1 VKIREFI
8 LSAFVVL
15 IIASSPLMAQIVIMN
30 NFDGDDTND
39 VGPAFQTLT
48 NGVVIDADPVPGTAD
63 PATGVIINGT
73 ASTNATGFNNVSLVM
88 IDPATTEFT
97 ATFVVDSVV
106 NTEFIRS
113 NGLFLGLVTDPETEP
128 DGGISPDA
136 GPTGTTGGALFNN
149 NQVGGLGLQFLD
161 DNSFRLVRDGDNN
174 ATSIGG
180 AAISIEEADQA
191 AFVASLED
199 GFTFTITVFD
209 DNTVEA
215 STTGLSTDLAVA
227 RTEINNTDP
236 NFDAFL
242 MNGIG
247 LNGSVQGGTTEVTI
261 SEVTVEATMEMM
273 TLKGDVNMD
282 GIINFLDISP
292 FILALS
298 SPGGA
303 PDEADCN
310 CDGIV
315 NFLDIS
321 PFILKL
327 AAPAP

>member
-1 VKIREFI
+1 MKIREFI

-39 VGPAFQTLT
+39 VGPAFQQLT
-48 NGVVIDADPVPGTAD
+48 NGVGEPESPGTFD
-63 PATGVIINGT
+63 PATGVIINGMT
-73 ASTNATGFNNVSLVM
+73 STNATGFNNVSLVM

-113 NGLFLGLVTDPETEP
+113 NGLFLGLVTDPET
-128 DGGISPDA
+128 GTSA
-136 GPTGTTGGALFNN
+136 ATGTTGGALFNN

-161 DNSFRLVRDGDNN
+161 DNRFRLVRDGDNN
-174 ATSIGG
+174 ANNIGG

-215 STTGLSTDLAVA
+215 FTTGLSTELDVA

-247 LNGSVQGGTTEVTI
+247 LSGSVQGGTTEMTI
-261 SEVTVEATMEMM
+261 SEVTLEATMEMII
-273 TLKGDVNMD
+273 LKGDVNMD
-282 GIINFLDISP
+282 GIINFSDISP

-298 SPGGA
+298 SPEGA

-315 NFLDIS
+315 SFLDIA

-327 AAPAP
+327 SAP

>member
-1 VKIREFI
+1 
-8 LSAFVVL
+8 
-15 IIASSPLMAQIVIMN
+15 MAQIVIMN

-39 VGPAFQTLT
+39 VGPAFQQLT
-48 NGVVIDADPVPGTAD
+48 NGVGEPESPGTSD
-63 PATGVIINGT
+63 PATGVIINGMT
-73 ASTNATGFNNVSLVM
+73 STNATGLNNVSLVT

-215 STTGLSTDLAVA
+215 FTTGLSTELDVA

-247 LNGSVQGGTTEVTI
+247 LNGSVQGGTAEMTI
-261 SEVTVEATMEMM
+261 SEVALETGMVTII
-273 TLKGDVNMD
+273 KGDVDRNGVVD
-282 GIINFLDISP
+282 FFDIQP
-292 FILALS
+292 FIDVLS
-298 SPGGA
+298 AGGDQA
-303 PDEADCN
+303 EADADCN
-310 CDGIV
+310 GDV
-315 NFLDIS
+315 DFFDIQ
-321 PFILKL
+321 PFIDIL
-327 AAPAP
+327 AGLPPVSP

>member
-1 VKIREFI
+1 MKIREFI

-15 IIASSPLMAQIVIMN
+15 IMASSPLMAQIVIMN

-39 VGPAFQTLT
+39 VGPAFQQLT
-48 NGVVIDADPVPGTAD
+48 KGVGEPDSPGTFD
-63 PATGVIINGT
+63 PATGVIINGMT
-73 ASTNATGFNNVSLVM
+73 STNATGFNNVSLVM

-113 NGLFLGLVTDPETEP
+113 NGLFVGLVTDPET
-128 DGGISPDA
+128 GTSSA
-136 GPTGTTGGALFNN
+136 TGTTGSALFNN
-149 NQVGGLGLQFLD
+149 NLVGGLGLQFLD

-215 STTGLSTDLAVA
+215 FTTGLSTELDVA

-247 LNGSVQGGTTEVTI
+247 LSGSVQGGTTEMTI
-261 SEVTVEATMEMM
+261 SEVALEATMERM
-273 TLKGDVNMD
+273 TLKGDVNM
-282 GIINFLDISP
+282 
-292 FILALS
+292 
-298 SPGGA
+298 
-303 PDEADCN
+303 
-310 CDGIV
+310 DGIV

-321 PFILKL
+321 PFIIALSSPEGAPDEADCNCDGSVNFLDISVFINIL
-327 AAPAP
+327 AGS

>member
-1 VKIREFI
+1 MKIREFI

-48 NGVVIDADPVPGTAD
+48 NGVVIDADPVPGTFD

-128 DGGISPDA
+128 DGGISPGA

-149 NQVGGLGLQFLD
+149 NQVGGMGLQFLD

-174 ATSIGG
+174 TTSIGG

-215 STTGLSTDLAVA
+215 FTTGLSTELDVA

-247 LNGSVQGGTTEVTI
+247 LNGSVQGGTTEMTI
-261 SEVTVEATMEMM
+261 SEVTLEATMEMM

-327 AAPAP
+327 SAP

>member
-1 VKIREFI
+1 MKIREFI
-8 LSAFVVL
+8 LSAFAVL
-15 IIASSPLMAQIVIMN
+15 IMASSPLMAQIVIMN

-39 VGPAFQTLT
+39 VGPAFQQLT
-48 NGVVIDADPVPGTAD
+48 NGVGEPESPGTFD

-73 ASTNATGFNNVSLVM
+73 TSTNATGFNNLSLVM

-106 NTEFIRS
+106 TADVIRS
-113 NGLFLGLVTDPETEP
+113 NGLFMGLVTDPET
-128 DGGISPDA
+128 GTSA
-136 GPTGTTGGALFNN
+136 ATGTTGTALYNN
-149 NQVGGLGLQFLD
+149 NLVAGIGLNFLD
-161 DNSFRLVRDGDNN
+161 DDSFRLVRDGDNN
-174 ATSIGG
+174 TTNIGG
-180 AAISIEEADQA
+180 ATINIEEADQA

-247 LNGSVQGGTTEVTI
+247 LNGSVQGGTAEMTI
-261 SEVTVEATMEMM
+261 SEVTLEATTGMVTVM
-273 TLKGDVNMD
+273 KGDVDRNGVVD
-282 GIINFLDISP
+282 FLDIAP
-292 FILALS
+292 FIAVLS
-298 SPGGA
+298 SGGNQA
-303 PDEADCN
+303 EADVDCN
-310 CDGIV
+310 GAV
-315 NFLDIS
+315 EFLDIQ
-321 PFILKL
+321 PFINIL
-327 AAPAP
+327 AGVSP

>member
-1 VKIREFI
+1 MVKIREFI

-48 NGVVIDADPVPGTAD
+48 NGAVIDADPVPGTAD
-63 PATGVIINGT
+63 PATGVIINGMT
-73 ASTNATGFNNVSLVM
+73 STNATGFNNVSLVM

-180 AAISIEEADQA
+180 AAISIEEAGSGCVRC
-191 AFVASLED
+191 FSLSL
-199 GFTFTITVFD
+199 IH
-209 DNTVEA
+209 
-215 STTGLSTDLAVA
+215 
-227 RTEINNTDP
+227 I
-236 NFDAFL
+236 
-242 MNGIG
+242 
-247 LNGSVQGGTTEVTI
+247 
-261 SEVTVEATMEMM
+261 
-273 TLKGDVNMD
+273 
-282 GIINFLDISP
+282 
-292 FILALS
+292 
-298 SPGGA
+298 
-303 PDEADCN
+303 
-310 CDGIV
+310 
-315 NFLDIS
+315 
-321 PFILKL
+321 
-327 AAPAP
+327 

>member
-1 VKIREFI
+1 
-8 LSAFVVL
+8 
-15 IIASSPLMAQIVIMN
+15 
-30 NFDGDDTND
+30 
-39 VGPAFQTLT
+39 
-48 NGVVIDADPVPGTAD
+48 
-63 PATGVIINGT
+63 
-73 ASTNATGFNNVSLVM
+73 M

-113 NGLFLGLVTDPETEP
+113 NGLFLGLVTDPET
-128 DGGISPDA
+128 GTSA
-136 GPTGTTGGALFNN
+136 ATGTTGGALFNN

-161 DNSFRLVRDGDNN
+161 DNRFRLVRDGDNN
-174 ATSIGG
+174 ANNIGG

-215 STTGLSTDLAVA
+215 FTTGLSTELDVA

-247 LNGSVQGGTTEVTI
+247 LSGSVQGGTTEMTI
-261 SEVTVEATMEMM
+261 SEVTLEATMEMII
-273 TLKGDVNMD
+273 LKGDVNMD
-282 GIINFLDISP
+282 GIINFSDISP

-298 SPGGA
+298 SPEGA

-315 NFLDIS
+315 SFLDIA

-327 AAPAP
+327 SAP

>member
-1 VKIREFI
+1 MKIREFI

-39 VGPAFQTLT
+39 VGPAFQQLT
-48 NGVVIDADPVPGTAD
+48 NGVGEPDSPGTFD

-73 ASTNATGFNNVSLVM
+73 TSTNATGFNNLSLVM

-113 NGLFLGLVTDPETEP
+113 NGLFVGLVTDPET
-128 DGGISPDA
+128 GTSSA
-136 GPTGTTGGALFNN
+136 TGTTGSALFNN
-149 NQVGGLGLQFLD
+149 NLVGGLGLQFLD
-161 DNSFRLVRDGDNN
+161 NNSFRLARDGDNN
-174 ATSIGG
+174 ANNIGG
-180 AAISIEEADQA
+180 ATINIEEADQA

-227 RTEINNTDP
+227 RTAINNTDP

-247 LNGSVQGGTTEVTI
+247 LNGSVQGGTSEMTI
-261 SEVTVEATMEMM
+261 SEVTLEATTGMV
-273 TLKGDVNMD
+273 TVIKGDADMD
-282 GIINFLDISP
+282 GDVDFADIP
-292 FILALS
+292 AFIAILQSGDFVA
-298 SPGGA
+298 
-303 PDEADCN
+303 EADAD
-310 CDGIV
+310 CD
-315 NFLDIS
+315 LDVDFADI
-321 PFILKL
+321 PAFIAILQGQ
-327 AAPAP
+327 